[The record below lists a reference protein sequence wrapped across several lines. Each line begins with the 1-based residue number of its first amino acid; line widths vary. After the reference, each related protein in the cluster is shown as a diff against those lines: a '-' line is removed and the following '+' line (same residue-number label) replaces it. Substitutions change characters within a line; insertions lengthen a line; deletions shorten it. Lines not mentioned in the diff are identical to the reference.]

1 MADEAAAMTSTRQ
14 DGDTATLDLILD
26 VPLAVSVELGRVRM
40 AVRELLA
47 LGAGSVI
54 ELAKLAGEPLD
65 VLINGKP
72 VARLE
77 PAVAKPTSGK
87 AREKAI
93 ARMVEL
99 MEKGLDFG
107 GRRFTRNELNE
118 R

>member
-1 MADEAAAMTSTRQ
+1 MSSIGAREANRSFSKILREAESGKTVTITR
-14 DGDTATLDLILD
+14 
-26 VPLAVSVELGRVRM
+26 
-40 AVRELLA
+40 
-47 LGAGSVI
+47 
-54 ELAKLAGEPLD
+54 
-65 VLINGKP
+65 NGKP

-77 PAVAKPTSGK
+77 PALAKPTSSK

-107 GRRFTRNELNE
+107 GRRFTRDEMHE